1 MLEQSTST
9 HRIDGNPTC
18 LRALHSPF
26 RLLWLVTAF
35 STMFLAFVS
44 IPHAFIISMVSNLTP
59 RWAGNRA
66 NVRRCLGQAFVSSTR
81 TCVIYKHGLLSRVK
95 VFLYFIEK
103 QFVFCELCIR
113 SAKYT
118 IGLLVTYCS
127 ICQCRIRDFYK
138 NANRYVSLDSL

>member
-18 LRALHSPF
+18 LRALHPPF

-44 IPHAFIISMVSNLTP
+44 IPHAFIISMVSNLTT

-95 VFLYFIEK
+95 VFLYFIETQRFLRTLYSK
-103 QFVFCELCIR
+103 CKIYHWF
-113 SAKYT
+113 T
-118 IGLLVTYCS
+118 GHLL
-127 ICQCRIRDFYK
+127 
-138 NANRYVSLDSL
+138 LDLSMQNSRFL

>member
-9 HRIDGNPTC
+9 HRIDENPTC
-18 LRALHSPF
+18 LRALHPPF

-44 IPHAFIISMVSNLTP
+44 IPHAFIISMVSNLTT

-103 QFVFCELCIR
+103 HCFFFANFVFGMQNISLVYWSLIARFVNAEFEIFI
-113 SAKYT
+113 KT
-118 IGLLVTYCS
+118 QIGM
-127 ICQCRIRDFYK
+127 FH
-138 NANRYVSLDSL
+138 